1 MLIIILLV
9 IFLLILIKFLPIST
23 VLIIGLIFGII
34 VFIWLRFKRGSNG
47 NGSGGFFSKILGLFK
62 KD

>member
-23 VLIIGLIFGII
+23 VLIIGLVLGVI
-34 VFIWLRFKRGSNG
+34 VFIWSKFKRGTNG
-47 NGSGGFFSKILGLFK
+47 NENGGFFSKILGLFK
-62 KD
+62 KN